1 MLPALFAVAFSADAC
16 SAAAPGFPWH
26 SRSANPVQPVTGNVP
41 VQVLSQPATSPLQ
54 PLPPKQAYPYG
65 YFGAQPSPQWKRSFG
80 VSRGHTQWSRY

>member
-1 MLPALFAVAFSADAC
+1 
-16 SAAAPGFPWH
+16 
-26 SRSANPVQPVTGNVP
+26 VTGNVP